1 MDVKTLC
8 LGALDLG
15 DATGYEIKKMFE
27 TGIFSHFH
35 EASFGSIYPA
45 LTRLTDE
52 GLLTCKSQQQGGR
65 PDKKIY
71 SITNEGRHE
80 LERAIERP
88 VSGDRFKSEFLFVM
102 LFADMLSPEHVTN
115 LLENR
120 VREVRG
126 ELDELQ
132 AEQDSCV
139 NPGQEFVR
147 RYGEAVMRASLTF
160 INENRHLVENPVR
173 KSEVA
178 PVR

>member
-71 SITNEGRHE
+71 SITAEGRRE
-80 LERAIERP
+80 LGQAIERP

-102 LFADMLSPEHVTN
+102 LFADMLSPERVTN

-120 VREVRG
+120 IRDVRG

-132 AEQDSCV
+132 AEQNSCV

-173 KSEVA
+173 KNEVA

>member
-1 MDVKTLC
+1 MDVKILC

-45 LTRLTDE
+45 LTRLTDD

-71 SITNEGRHE
+71 SITADGRRE
-80 LERAIERP
+80 LEQALERP
-88 VSGDRFKSEFLFVM
+88 LAEDRFKSEFLFVM
-102 LFADMLSPEHVTN
+102 LFADMLSSERVTS
-115 LLENR
+115 LLEDR
-120 VREVRG
+120 VQGVRSQ
-126 ELDELQ
+126 LQELQ
-132 AEQDSCV
+132 SEQDSCV

-147 RYGEAVMRASLTF
+147 RYGEAVMTASLKF
-160 INENRHLVENPVR
+160 IEENRHLVEDPVR
-173 KSEVA
+173 NNEVE